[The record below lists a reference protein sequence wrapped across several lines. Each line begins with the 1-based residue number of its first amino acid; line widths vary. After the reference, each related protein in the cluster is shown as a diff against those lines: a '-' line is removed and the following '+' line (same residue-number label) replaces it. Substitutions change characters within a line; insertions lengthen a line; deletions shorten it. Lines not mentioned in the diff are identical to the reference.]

1 MSRLDGGRK
10 RPTNIQRAGKWIYQN
25 GQRSTAISG
34 DQSKRDSLS
43 PVDRI
48 FLLCGCIIAVTYPC
62 PLGGLQP
69 TGHRWT
75 CATECRCSGCRW
87 PGCSGSCGHW
97 DDESGEGGWGMW
109 PRPSPLLRAS
119 EQNSQSSV
127 KDGHLQSE
135 KFSVNVVSRFS
146 VPPSQTSHLSSL
158 WRWFFPHQMW
168 QDTCPWPRVLT
179 T

>member
-1 MSRLDGGRK
+1 MYCFWQRKASNKCLIFLMSRLDGGREC
-10 RPTNIQRAGKWIYQN
+10 PANIQRAGEWIYQN
-25 GQRSTAISG
+25 GQRSTSISG

-48 FLLCGCIIAVTYPC
+48 FLLCGCITDVTYPC
-62 PLGGLQP
+62 LLGGLQP

-75 CATECRCSGCRW
+75 CATECRPGW
-87 PGCSGSCGHW
+87 PGCYGSCGHW

-158 WRWFFPHQMW
+158 
-168 QDTCPWPRVLT
+168 
-179 T
+179 